1 METGALARGCNHL
14 LWCSCWP
21 DRAAAPNAS
30 CYHHDRRL
38 PFGSGA
44 FFGSAV
50 GHFSIVN
57 VLWRCWRLQSWL
69 WTQKRFEICQL
80 VQEGIRHGDPP
91 WTKATIFEPWSCAR
105 IATHLLY
112 VRACHRCVCTCER
125 LSLIGAIVADCA
137 TCEALKRA
145 CVEFGSVHGV
155 GWVCGVG
162 ARVSMLA
169 VIAGVTTLTS
179 KHTNTFVFQ
188 TTRSRCNIASSLSCT
203 KVGKNAFSN
212 ATD

>member
-1 METGALARGCNHL
+1 MELCAH
-14 LWCSCWP
+14 S
-21 DRAAAPNAS
+21 NA
-30 CYHHDRRL
+30 
-38 PFGSGA
+38 F
-44 FFGSAV
+44 AV
-50 GHFSIVN
+50 
-57 VLWRCWRLQSWL
+57 
-69 WTQKRFEICQL
+69 
-80 VQEGIRHGDPP
+80 
-91 WTKATIFEPWSCAR
+91 
-105 IATHLLY
+105 Y

-179 KHTNTFVFQ
+179 KHTNTFVSQ
-188 TTRSRCNIASSLSCT
+188 TTRLRCNSIFAVMHQGWKKRVQQRDRLAHCNIHGTCVSLALSLHIFLYLYVHLPVNT
-203 KVGKNAFSN
+203 SRARANACAQVVPACMGSTIHGVCSKLTWFAIN
-212 ATD
+212 LHMVLWAFACKYCYCKPR